1 MPRNVRNISGLV
13 LEARSR
19 IYTRY
24 FKQDKV
30 MPVPSFFYLY
40 TGITEVE
47 IIAMKKMHKSLDWRI
62 DKALFPKSTT

>member
-24 FKQDKV
+24 FKQVCLFDLILLV
-30 MPVPSFFYLY
+30 SFLAYFCPFIRFADL
-40 TGITEVE
+40 
-47 IIAMKKMHKSLDWRI
+47 
-62 DKALFPKSTT
+62 